1 MERKARQG
9 SGGVSSARKGGAAA
23 AFVAGL
29 FAVMCSTSAMS
40 GVAIDN
46 KPLTVTNSVPGNLVL
61 LPSVEWPTVVTH
73 ANAPGT
79 AEGSANYSSA
89 TAYAGYFNPALCYA
103 YHFDTVEANRYF
115 YPVRATG
122 ANHSCA
128 GFTAPVG
135 TSGQTQGLWSGNFL
149 NWSAMQAIDTFRLAL
164 TGGYRVHRPT
174 DGTPAAGYSEMD
186 DVTYLEKANSD
197 RWDNSYTP
205 RRRLASNAGHS
216 TPSQTAA
223 LRTRIGGLRNQMWF
237 IPEQDGQLGDA
248 QSWNDPRALA
258 RPVTDGVQNAPAG
271 TAVTAVPYNP
281 RYHALPNSTTTT
293 VVNDTACGVGEFG
306 CEPVTGCPSGW
317 TRNGATCSLV
327 ETVAACP
334 SDNRPNFRTSTGRCH
349 QSNND
354 SSQSVNN
361 SCPQGYA
368 LPTQNGAGRQC
379 TRASTQAYTRYQHTN
394 YGRNQVYAVS
404 IRVKVCDGSLDT
416 RSLCTKYG
424 SNYKPEGLLQQNS
437 KKTRYS
443 LFAYLTESGAS
454 RTGGVM
460 RARQKLIGPVTPL
473 EEAGTEKPYPD
484 RTRMEGVDNP
494 EWDLATG
501 KIINDPDTADSSD
514 TSAAIGSCTNA
525 PDGSGCAIRYSGV
538 INYLNRFGQINT
550 GLATLKSNDN
560 LAEMYYTALRYLRG
574 DANVAAYSN
583 LAGTALARYQ
593 NADGL
598 PVISDWFGNG
608 ANAAVTRWNANAG
621 NPRTVGTA
629 RDPVLYQCQ
638 PSVMLGIGDTSTQQ
652 ERDTHSSDS
661 TSNAVTWRGYTEWSG
676 SPAARG
682 NLAGL
687 AYWAHVNDIRPDI
700 PNTRLSGSPARAR
713 GQTTSTYW
721 VDVVE
726 RADLLNNNSNQYYNA
741 TKYGG
746 YTIAD
751 DHWDENGN
759 ASRPDAAWFTSNMSA
774 WTSAT
779 QNIRDAT
786 TGLNNG
792 NFRLP
797 NNMYLA
803 NNGQAMID
811 GLNAAFQKIADDISG
826 SGGSF
831 ASNSTKL
838 ETGSRTYQAKYASNG
853 WGGQLIASDVN
864 VANGTLTPI
873 WDASDWLG
881 HAPGQPKVNTTA
893 PTWDFTQRK
902 VLYNDSGTLSQF
914 ITNWDDYANLTIPT
928 VTKPAGLSSVTND
941 QLRYLLGERLHER
954 QSTSPGS
961 KREFRNRRGMLGDI
975 VNSQPVYVG
984 RPSANLHRNDPT
996 YAAFA
1001 AARASR
1007 TPVVY
1012 VGANDGMLHAFQAP
1026 DAADDTNAANGGRE
1040 LFAFMPT
1047 EAMGVLTQSNPAT
1060 NRYPY
1065 WHPEY
1070 DHAYSVDGE
1079 LTVADVKHG
1088 DTWKTV
1094 LVGTMGRGGK
1104 SVFALDVTDPAEP
1117 ALLWEKGAAD
1127 VPSLGNVLGRP
1138 LIAQVGEGDWRVF
1151 LGNGPNNDD
1160 DESALVMFD
1169 VISGDDTVIDTGA
1182 TGSQGLSAVNV
1193 WDAHGATEDDVRDG
1207 LFDTVYAGDMG
1218 GNMWKFK
1225 LGAGTATLLFAA
1237 GDTQPI
1243 TAAPLVA
1250 SNPYSP
1256 PDTWLFFG
1264 TGQYLSMADI
1274 NEAANANVQSWYGVI
1289 DRGEEV
1295 EKSTLNQ
1302 VAITAQDSVGRVIE
1316 RAGAAGTNGWYID
1329 LQSPEEAEGTIAA
1342 RGERM
1347 VLPNFF
1353 QGMVLIGTTRFPDST
1368 DPCAPAGKGFTMAI
1382 DPFTGGRLS
1391 NAFFDINQRDGVGDE
1406 GDYHNGDTDTP
1417 YSGIA
1422 YDSGPNNPIF
1432 LGEYMYTSLD
1442 DGSYSQV
1449 KTGAGAASIKRVSWR
1464 ELMNE
1469 M

>member
-1 MERKARQG
+1 MERERKQG
-9 SGGVSSARKGGAAA
+9 SCTTSPVPRGGWA
-23 AFVAGL
+23 AFLVGL
-29 FAVMCSTSAMS
+29 FAVVCSTSALS

-79 AEGSANYSSA
+79 PETSANYSAS
-89 TAYAGYFNPALCYA
+89 TAYAGYFNSSLCYA
-103 YHFDTVEANRYF
+103 YHFDVVEENRYF
-115 YPVRATG
+115 YPVRATA

-135 TSGQTQGLWSGNFL
+135 DTGQTQGLWSGNFL

-164 TGGYRVHRPT
+164 TGGYRVHRPA
-174 DGTPAAGYSEMD
+174 DGTPANGYSEMD
-186 DVTYLEKANSD
+186 HVTYLEKANSD
-197 RWDNSYTP
+197 RWENQYTP
-205 RRRLASNAGHS
+205 LRRLTANAGNS
-216 TPSQTAA
+216 TPSQTSTF
-223 LRTRIGGLRNQMWF
+223 RTRIGALRNQMWF
-237 IPEQDGQLGDA
+237 IPSSNGNLGY
-248 QSWNDPRALA
+248 SGGGWNCPKPMP
-258 RPVTDGVQNAPAG
+258 RPVTDGLQSVEDWNSDQHGNC
-271 TAVTAVPYNP
+271 TTRNSTTTAVPYNP
-281 RYHALPNSTTTT
+281 LYHTLPNTDTTTYIDD
-293 VVNDTACGVGEFG
+293 VPCNVDAGEFG
-306 CEPVTGCPSGW
+306 CQSSG
-317 TRNGATCSLV
+317 RN
-327 ETVAACP
+327 
-334 SDNRPNFRTSTGRCH
+334 RWR
-349 QSNND
+349 
-354 SSQSVNN
+354 
-361 SCPQGYA
+361 
-368 LPTQNGAGRQC
+368 
-379 TRASTQAYTRYQHTN
+379 HTN

-404 IRVKVCDGSLDT
+404 IRVQVCDGVLDT
-416 RSLCTKYG
+416 RSLCVPYG

-437 KKTRYS
+437 RKTRYS

-484 RTRMEGVDNP
+484 RTRMTGIDNA

-501 KIINDPDTADSSD
+501 KIINDPDTADSSA
-514 TSAAIGSCTNA
+514 TSAAVGACNNA
-525 PDGSGCAIRYSGV
+525 PDGSGCRIRYSGV

-550 GLATLKSNDN
+550 GMTTLKAHDN

-574 DANVAAYSN
+574 DPNIAAYSN
-583 LAGTALARYQ
+583 LSGDGLANYQ

-598 PVISDWFGNG
+598 PVISDWFGTG
-608 ANAAVTRWNANAG
+608 ANAGVTRWNADPE
-621 NPRTVGTA
+621 NPRAVGTD
-629 RDPVLYQCQ
+629 RDPILYQCQ
-638 PSVMLGIGDTSTQQ
+638 PTVMLGIGDTSTQQ
-652 ERDTHSSDS
+652 ERDAHSSDN
-661 TSNAVTWRGYTEWSG
+661 TSNAVTWRGYTEWNA
-676 SPAARG
+676 SPASRG

-687 AYWAHVNDIRPDI
+687 AYWAHLNDLRPDI
-700 PNTRLSGSPARAR
+700 PNTTLSVSPARAR

-746 YTIAD
+746 YTIPD
-751 DHWDENGN
+751 DHWGADGN
-759 ASRPDAAWFTSNMSA
+759 ASRPDAAWFSNNLSA

-779 QNIRDAT
+779 QTIGNAT
-786 TGLNNG
+786 SGLNNG

-864 VANGTLTPI
+864 VANGTLTPR

-881 HAPGQPKVNTTA
+881 HAPGQTKVNTAA
-893 PTWDFTQRK
+893 PSWNFTQRK
-902 VLYNDSGTLSQF
+902 LLYNSSGTLAQF
-914 ITNWDDYANLTIPT
+914 ITNWNNYTNVTSPTIA
-928 VTKPAGLSSVTND
+928 KPAGLSGVTNE
-941 QLRYLLGERLHER
+941 QLRYLLGDRLHER
-954 QSTSPGS
+954 QSVAPDSE
-961 KREFRNRRGMLGDI
+961 RIFRNRRGMLGDI
-975 VNSQPVYVG
+975 INSQPVYVG
-984 RPSANLHRNDPT
+984 RPNANLHSDDPT

-1007 TPVVY
+1007 KPVVY
-1012 VGANDGMLHAFQAP
+1012 VGANDGMLHAFYAP
-1026 DAADDTNAANGGRE
+1026 DAADTANAAEGGKE

-1047 EAMGVLTQSNPAT
+1047 AAMGILTQDDPSSNK
-1060 NRYPY
+1060 YPY

-1079 LTVADVKHG
+1079 LTVADVKDG
-1088 DTWKTV
+1088 TTWKTV
-1094 LVGTMGRGGK
+1094 LVGTMGRGGTG
-1104 SVFALDVTDPAEP
+1104 VFALDVTDPDAP
-1117 ALLWEKGAAD
+1117 QLLWEKTATD
-1127 VPSLGNVLGRP
+1127 VPELGNVLGRP
-1138 LIAQVGEGDWRVF
+1138 IIAKVGEGDWRVF
-1151 LGNGPNNDD
+1151 LGNGPNNAN
-1160 DESALVMFD
+1160 ERAALVMFD
-1169 VISGDDTVIDTGA
+1169 VMDGDATVIDTGA
-1182 TGSQGLSAVNV
+1182 AGSEGLSAVNV
-1193 WDAHGATEDDVRDG
+1193 WDAHGATEDDLRDG

-1218 GNMWKFK
+1218 GNLWKFK
-1225 LGAGTATLLFAA
+1225 IGAGTATRLFAA
-1237 GDTQPI
+1237 GSTQPI

-1256 PDTWLFFG
+1256 PDTWVFFG

-1274 NEAANANVQSWYGVI
+1274 NEASNQNVQSWYGMI
-1289 DRGEEV
+1289 DRGTQIT
-1295 EKSTLNQ
+1295 KATLNR
-1302 VAITAQDSVGRVIE
+1302 VRITAQDSVGRVIE
-1316 RAGAAGTNGWYID
+1316 RAGVAGTNGWYID
-1329 LQSPEEAEGTIAA
+1329 LQSPEEAAGTVAR

-1391 NAFFDINQRDGVGDE
+1391 NAFFDINQSGTVGDS
-1406 GDYHNGDTDTP
+1406 GDYHGGNTDTP

-1442 DGSYSQV
+1442 DGSYSQF
-1449 KTGAGAASIKRVSWR
+1449 KTGSGAASVKRVSWR
-1464 ELMNE
+1464 ELLNE